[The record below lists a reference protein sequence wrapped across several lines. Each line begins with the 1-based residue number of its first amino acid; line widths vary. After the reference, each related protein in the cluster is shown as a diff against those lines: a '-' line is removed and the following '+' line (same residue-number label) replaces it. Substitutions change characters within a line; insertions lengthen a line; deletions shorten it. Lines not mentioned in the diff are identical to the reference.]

1 MDEIRNKSNINMVT
15 CCKCDSILLHRM
27 TEETKKCY
35 SCNQH
40 INLNDCE
47 DYFYEGMP
55 NLSILGQNTTKYK
68 SFGQL

>member
-1 MDEIRNKSNINMVT
+1 MKNQISLMDEIRNKSNINMVT

-27 TEETKKCY
+27 TEETTKCY

-55 NLSILGQNTTKYK
+55 ELNKNK
-68 SFGQL
+68 